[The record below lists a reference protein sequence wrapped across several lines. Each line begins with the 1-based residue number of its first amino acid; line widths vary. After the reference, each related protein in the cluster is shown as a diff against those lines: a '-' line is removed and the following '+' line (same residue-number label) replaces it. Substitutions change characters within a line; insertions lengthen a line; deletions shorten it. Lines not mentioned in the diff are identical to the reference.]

1 MAAVA
6 EPPAAP
12 TSADSGGII
21 MEHEGML
28 EGEAELTETLM
39 PMASANFLLANAAV
53 TRLFRF
59 FE

>member
-28 EGEAELTETLM
+28 EREEELTEAHM
-39 PMASANFLLANAAV
+39 PRASADFLLDTAAV
-53 TRLFRF
+53 T
-59 FE
+59 